1 MAIDGLQDSDIRDI
15 FDNVRTIA
23 VVGASSNPDRPSH
36 YVSAFLQSHGFRVVP
51 VNPGLAGQELLGEKV
66 YASLGEI
73 PGKIDMIDVFRAADA
88 VPGIVDE
95 ALALDPVPPVFW
107 MQQGIIHEEAAQTA
121 RAKGVTVVMD
131 RCPRV
136 ELPRLGIKGPKA

>member
-73 PGKIDMIDVFRAADA
+73 PGKIDMIDVFRTADA

-107 MQQGIIHEEAAQTA
+107 MQQGIIDEEAAQTA